1 LAPLYVAQADD
12 DSVHLKRAHAGFI
25 LAFMEKEQEREA
37 AVIDSF
43 LAGRNGGNLQ
53 WKPEGLDGKE
63 HKVFF
68 ERYNYLYVLW
78 TGFEN
83 SQAVLKAEYFDDS
96 LTDKPRPCLTIS
108 AVEYAK
114 FVKSTMDANIEAD
127 LQKSTQNR
135 SASVLSAE
143 EIKQLNQ
150 EAQAAKEREAKEKE
164 QKNQGA
170 LKSTEGL

>member
-1 LAPLYVAQADD
+1 
-12 DSVHLKRAHAGFI
+12 
-25 LAFMEKEQEREA
+25 MEKEQEREA

-63 HKVFF
+63 HEVFH
-68 ERYNYLYVLW
+68 ERYKYLYVLW
-78 TGFEN
+78 TGFED

-96 LTDKPRPCLTIS
+96 LTEKPRPCLTIS
-108 AVEYAK
+108 TVEYAK
-114 FVKSTMDANIEAD
+114 FVESTMDANIEAD
-127 LQKSTQNR
+127 IQKSTQNR
-135 SASVLSAE
+135 GASVLSAE

-164 QKNQGA
+164 QKNQDA